1 MRAGGCATATLIFGF
16 ATINAIAAP
25 ASVCPPPC
33 RWRALPAQSAKRGRQ
48 TAGYICFDGNNQRF
62 TLSLTVAKKER
73 SREGY
78 NLRFR
83 DQDIV
88 FTDGANGHSNGQNFQ
103 VPTANP
109 LNYFQ
114 VISNAADLP
123 TLAIDGKLFLP
134 ASDKRKRNGK
144 LPLVMVVPGSLG
156 VAPSHVKHAETVVSD
171 GFAAFVLD
179 CFGARDVTS
188 TVANQTQFS
197 FAASAYDVLA
207 AWQVLSDHP
216 EIDASRIGAQGH
228 SRGGSAVLT
237 AATRRFADAVVGAGA
252 GFRSV
257 LAAYPWSGHQFLDP
271 SVDETEIRVIMGDA
285 DEWCSPM
292 QVQGHCQAI
301 RLSGGRATMRLI
313 GGAQH
318 SFDRGTGIENVP
330 DASVSPAAPTAYIA
344 NDGAFVHPLTG
355 AADSKL
361 VDRDLMIYALKA
373 GYGRKGARIGSRD
386 GDADLFKADM
396 LAFWRRTLA

>member
-1 MRAGGCATATLIFGF
+1 M
-16 ATINAIAAP
+16 
-25 ASVCPPPC
+25 
-33 RWRALPAQSAKRGRQ
+33 
-48 TAGYICFDGNNQRF
+48 
-62 TLSLTVAKKER
+62 
-73 SREGY
+73 
-78 NLRFR
+78 RFR

-88 FTDGANGHSNGQNFQ
+88 FTNGANGHNFEI
-103 VPTANP
+103 PTANP
-109 LNYFQ
+109 LNYFH
-114 VISNAADLP
+114 VISHSAELP
-123 TLAIDGKLFLP
+123 KLTIDGKLFLP
-134 ASDKRKRNGK
+134 PTDRRKIDGK
-144 LPLVMVVPGSLG
+144 WPLVMVVPGSLG
-156 VAPSHVKHAETVVSD
+156 VAPSHVKHAETLVDD

-179 CFGARDVTS
+179 SFGARDVTS

-207 AWQVLSDHP
+207 AWQVLSAHP

-318 SFDRGTGIENVP
+318 SFDRGT
-330 DASVSPAAPTAYIA
+330 A
-344 NDGAFVHPLTG
+344 NRGRSRRIRLPRRADGLY
-355 AADSKL
+355 
-361 VDRDLMIYALKA
+361 RQ
-373 GYGRKGARIGSRD
+373 
-386 GDADLFKADM
+386 
-396 LAFWRRTLA
+396 